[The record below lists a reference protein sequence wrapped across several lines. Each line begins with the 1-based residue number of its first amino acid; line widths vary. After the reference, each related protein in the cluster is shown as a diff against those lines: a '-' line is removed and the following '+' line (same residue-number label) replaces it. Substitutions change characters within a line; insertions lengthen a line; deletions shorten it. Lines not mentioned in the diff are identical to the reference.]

1 MWFESI
7 VVIVDVGFWYKKSKD
22 SKKWF
27 LGLALWLKMQQ
38 DHRKRWFF
46 FNSRL
51 IFHEK
56 IGVRFKF
63 IFQSVW
69 WLDDF
74 AWLCF
79 WCSWRGDWQWLGGQ
93 KGKIDIFS
101 WCVQNDVVLSISKQR
116 WFELNKNDGCYKDD
130 VKH

>member
-38 DHRKRWFF
+38 DHSKRWFF

-63 IFQSVW
+63 IFRSVW

-79 WCSWRGDWQWLGGQ
+79 LCSWRGNWWWLGGQ
-93 KGKIDIFS
+93 KGKIDIFFLV
-101 WCVQNDVVLSISKQR
+101 CSKWRSFKHLKTMLVWVKQKRWMLQR
-116 WFELNKNDGCYKDD
+116 RC
-130 VKH
+130 